1 MKKNIESYSFQYC
14 INNGEKYWAIEDVI
28 VTLGDRELIGK
39 LIDKTIK
46 EIDVYSFYQTNDILD
61 NILMSLSDVVWQQFS
76 TNQMLKLI
84 KTILIRSRDNAT
96 SAKAIFRGESE
107 MHDVVIDKFIKILLG
122 SNDSLVD
129 VIEYFT
135 GYCTLLG
142 ELICN
147 NRPEVIHQIVLKVYD
162 EGWKLIDLKVLK
174 NWLRIVEQ
182 KDNDLDTIE
191 MITKIKENQ
200 TRYLI

>member
-1 MKKNIESYSFQYC
+1 M
-14 INNGEKYWAIEDVI
+14 I

>member
-1 MKKNIESYSFQYC
+1 M
-14 INNGEKYWAIEDVI
+14 
-28 VTLGDRELIGK
+28 
-39 LIDKTIK
+39 
-46 EIDVYSFYQTNDILD
+46 
-61 NILMSLSDVVWQQFS
+61 
-76 TNQMLKLI
+76 
-84 KTILIRSRDNAT
+84 IRSRDNAT